1 MSVLQELSTVLQR
14 GRIPKVKELV
24 EQAISE
30 GMAPDVILEDGLLAG
45 MAVIGEKFKKNEV
58 FIPEVMM
65 AARAMNAGV
74 ELLRPLLISSGVS
87 KKGTAVIGTV
97 KGDLHDIGKN
107 ICKMML
113 EAKGLEVFD
122 LGTDV
127 TADTFIEKALEH
139 NANVICCSALLTTT
153 MNEMKNVIIKATE
166 AGIREKI
173 TIMIGGAPVT
183 QEFCDSIT
191 ADYYTPDAATCSEVA
206 LQSCLNN

>member
-14 GRIPKVKELV
+14 GRVPKVTELV
-24 EQAISE
+24 NQAISE
-30 GMAPDVILEDGLLAG
+30 GIAAEVILEEGLLSG

-74 ELLRPLLISSGVS
+74 DLLRPLLVSEGVS

-127 TADTFIEKALEH
+127 TADAFIEKAIEH
-139 NANVICCSALLTTT
+139 NAKVICCSALLTTT
-153 MNEMKNVIIKATE
+153 MNEMKQVILKATE
-166 AGIREKI
+166 AGIRDKV
-173 TIMIGGAPVT
+173 TVMIGGAPVT
-183 QEFCDSIT
+183 QEFCDQIT

-206 LQSCLNN
+206 LNSCK

>member
-14 GRIPKVKELV
+14 GRVPKVTELV
-24 EQAISE
+24 NQAISE
-30 GMAPDVILEDGLLAG
+30 GLSAEVILEDGLLSG
-45 MAVIGEKFKKNEV
+45 MAIIGEKFKKNEV

-74 ELLRPLLISSGVS
+74 DLLRPLLVSEGVS
-87 KKGTAVIGTV
+87 KKGTAIIGTV
-97 KGDLHDIGKN
+97 KGDQHDIGKN

-127 TADTFIEKALEH
+127 SADTFIKKAIEH
-139 NANVICCSALLTTT
+139 NAKVICCSALLTTT
-153 MNEMKNVIIKATE
+153 MNEMKQVILKATE
-166 AGIREKI
+166 AGIRDKV
-173 TIMIGGAPVT
+173 TVMIGGAPVT
-183 QEFCDSIT
+183 QEFCDQIT

-206 LQSCLNN
+206 LNSCK

>member
-1 MSVLQELSTVLQR
+1 MSVLQELCTVLQR
-14 GRIPKVKELV
+14 GRVPKVKELV

-30 GMAPDVILEDGLLAG
+30 GIAAEVILEEGLLSG
-45 MAVIGEKFKKNEV
+45 MAIIGEKFKKNEV

-74 ELLRPLLISSGVS
+74 ELLRPLLISEGVS

-127 TADTFIEKALEH
+127 SAEMFIEKAIEH
-139 NANVICCSALLTTT
+139 HANVICCSALLTTT
-153 MNEMKNVIIKATE
+153 MNEMKQVILKAQE
-166 AGIREKI
+166 AEIREKI

-183 QEFCDSIT
+183 QEFCDQIT
-191 ADYYTPDAATCSEVA
+191 ADFYTPDAATCSEVA
-206 LQSCLNN
+206 LNACK

>member
-14 GRIPKVKELV
+14 GRVPKVTELV
-24 EQAISE
+24 NQAISE
-30 GMAPDVILEDGLLAG
+30 GIAAEVILEEGLLAG
-45 MAVIGEKFKKNEV
+45 MTIIGEKFKKNEV

-74 ELLRPLLISSGVS
+74 ELLRPLLVDAGVS
-87 KKGTAVIGTV
+87 QQGTAVIGTV

-127 TADTFIEKALEH
+127 TADTFISKAIEH
-139 NANVICCSALLTTT
+139 NASVICCSALLTTT
-153 MNEMKNVIIKATE
+153 MNEMKQVILKAQD
-166 AGIREKI
+166 AGIRDKV

-183 QEFCDSIT
+183 QEFCDQIT
-191 ADYYTPDAATCSEVA
+191 ADFYTPDAATCSEVA
-206 LQSCLNN
+206 LSACQNK

>member
-14 GRIPKVKELV
+14 GRLPKVKELV

-30 GMAPDVILEDGLLAG
+30 GIAPDLILEDGLLAG

-153 MNEMKNVIIKATE
+153 MNEMKNVIVKATE
-166 AGIREKI
+166 AGIRDKV

-206 LQSCLNN
+206 LRSCLNN

>member
-1 MSVLQELSTVLQR
+1 MSVLQELSTTMQR
-14 GRIPKVKELV
+14 GRLPKVKELV

-30 GMAPDVILEDGLLAG
+30 GITAEVILEEGLLSG
-45 MAVIGEKFKKNEV
+45 MAVVGEKFKKNEV

-74 ELLRPLLISSGVS
+74 DLLRPLLISEGVV

-127 TADTFIEKALEH
+127 TADTFIEKAIEH
-139 NANVICCSALLTTT
+139 DANVICCSALLTTT
-153 MNEMKNVIIKATE
+153 MNEMKNVIIKATA
-166 AGIREKI
+166 AGIRDKI

-183 QEFCDSIT
+183 QEFCDQIR

-206 LQSCLNN
+206 LNACK

>member
-1 MSVLQELSTVLQR
+1 MNVLQELTQILQR
-14 GRIPKVKELV
+14 GRVPKVKELV

-30 GMAPDVILEDGLLAG
+30 GIAPDSILEDGLLKG
-45 MAVIGEKFKKNEV
+45 MEIIGEKFKKNEV

-74 ELLRPLLISSGVS
+74 ELLRPLLVSTGVTN
-87 KKGTAVIGTV
+87 KGTAVIGTV

-113 EAKGLEVFD
+113 EAKGLAVFD

-127 TADTFIEKALEH
+127 TADTFVEKAIEH
-139 NANVICCSALLTTT
+139 QATVICCSALLTTT

-166 AGIREKI
+166 KGIRDKV

-183 QEFCDSIT
+183 QEFCDQIT
-191 ADYYTPDAATCSEVA
+191 ADYYTPDAATCSEIA
-206 LQSCLNN
+206 LKSCIK

>member
-1 MSVLQELSTVLQR
+1 MSVLQELCTVLQR
-14 GRIPKVKELV
+14 GRVPKVTELV
-24 EQAISE
+24 NQAISE
-30 GMAPDVILEDGLLAG
+30 GLAAEVILEDGLLSG
-45 MAVIGEKFKKNEV
+45 MAIIGEKFKKNEV

-74 ELLRPLLISSGVS
+74 DLLRPLLISEGVS

-113 EAKGLEVFD
+113 EAKGMEVFD

-127 TADTFIEKALEH
+127 TAEMFIDKAIEH

-153 MNEMKNVIIKATE
+153 MNEMKQVIIKATD
-166 AGIREKI
+166 AGIRDKV

-183 QEFCDSIT
+183 QEFCDQIT

-206 LQSCLNN
+206 LNACK

>member
-1 MSVLQELSTVLQR
+1 MSVLQELCTVLQR
-14 GRIPKVKELV
+14 GRVPKVTELV
-24 EQAISE
+24 NQAISE
-30 GMAPDVILEDGLLAG
+30 GIPAEVILEEGLLSG
-45 MAVIGEKFKKNEV
+45 MTVIGEKFKKNEV

-74 ELLRPLLISSGVS
+74 ELLRPLLVSEGVS

-127 TADTFIEKALEH
+127 TADTFVQKAIEH

-153 MNEMKNVIIKATE
+153 MNEMKQVILKAQA
-166 AGIREKI
+166 AGIRDKV

-183 QEFCDSIT
+183 QEFCDQIT
-191 ADYYTPDAATCSEVA
+191 ADFYTPDAATCSEVA
-206 LQSCLNN
+206 LNACK

>member
-1 MSVLQELSTVLQR
+1 MSVLQELTQILQR
-14 GRIPKVKELV
+14 GRVPKVKELV

-30 GMAPDVILEDGLLAG
+30 EIAPETILEDGLPKG
-45 MAVIGEKFKKNEV
+45 MAIIGEKFKKNEV

-74 ELLRPLLISSGVS
+74 ELLRPLLISAGVS

-127 TADTFIEKALEH
+127 
-139 NANVICCSALLTTT
+139 NATVICCSALLTTT
-153 MNEMKNVIIKATE
+153 MNEMKNVIVKATE
-166 AGIREKI
+166 AGIRDKV

-183 QEFCDSIT
+183 QEFCDTIT

-206 LQSCLNN
+206 LQSCTR

>member
-1 MSVLQELSTVLQR
+1 MSVLQELSAVLQR
-14 GRIPKVKELV
+14 GRVPKVKELV

-30 GMAPDVILEDGLLAG
+30 NIPPDVILEDGLLAG
-45 MAVIGEKFKKNEV
+45 MTVIGEKFKKNEI

-74 ELLRPLLISSGVS
+74 ELLRPLLVTAGIT

-113 EAKGLEVFD
+113 EAKGLEVID

-127 TADTFIEKALEH
+127 SADTFIQKAQEH
-139 NANVICCSALLTTT
+139 HANVICCSALLTTT

-166 AGIREKI
+166 SGIRDKV

-183 QEFCDSIT
+183 QEFCDKIM
-191 ADYYTPDAATCSEVA
+191 ADYYTPDAATCSEIA
-206 LQSCLNN
+206 LNACTKH

>member
-1 MSVLQELSTVLQR
+1 MSVLQQLSTTMQR
-14 GRIPKVKELV
+14 GRLPKVKELV

-30 GMAPDVILEDGLLAG
+30 GIAAEVILEEGLLSG
-45 MAVIGEKFKKNEV
+45 MAVVGEKFKKNEV

-74 ELLRPLLISSGVS
+74 DLLRPLLISEGVA

-127 TADTFIEKALEH
+127 TADTFIAKAIEH
-139 NANVICCSALLTTT
+139 SANVICCSALLTTT

-166 AGIREKI
+166 AGIRYKV

-183 QEFCDSIT
+183 QEFCDQIT

-206 LQSCLNN
+206 LSACK

>member
-14 GRIPKVKELV
+14 GRLPKVKELI

-30 GMAPDVILEDGLLAG
+30 NIAPDVILEDGLLAG
-45 MAVIGEKFKKNEV
+45 MTVIGEKFKKNEI

-74 ELLRPLLISSGVS
+74 ELLRPLLISAGVS

-127 TADTFIEKALEH
+127 TADTFIQKAQEY
-139 NANVICCSALLTTT
+139 NADVICCSALLTTT

-166 AGIREKI
+166 SGIRDKV

-183 QEFCDSIT
+183 QEFCDKIT

-206 LQSCLNN
+206 LNACTKQ

>member
-1 MSVLQELSTVLQR
+1 MSVLQELSSILQR
-14 GRIPKVKELV
+14 GRVPKVKELV
-24 EQAISE
+24 EQAIAE
-30 GMAPDVILEDGLLAG
+30 NIAPDVILEEGLLKG

-74 ELLRPLLISSGVS
+74 ELLRPLLISAGVS

-107 ICKMML
+107 IVKMML

-127 TADTFIEKALEH
+127 SADTFIEKAQEH

-153 MNEMKNVIIKATE
+153 MNEMKQVILKATE
-166 AGIREKI
+166 SGIRDKV

-183 QEFCDSIT
+183 QEFCDQIT
-191 ADYYTPDAATCSEVA
+191 ADYYTADAATCSEVA
-206 LQSCLNN
+206 LQSCQK

>member
-1 MSVLQELSTVLQR
+1 MSILEELTQILQR
-14 GRIPKVKELV
+14 GRVPKVKELV

-30 GMAPDVILEDGLLAG
+30 GISPETILEDGLLKG
-45 MAVIGEKFKKNEV
+45 MAIIGDKFKKNEV

-74 ELLRPLLISSGVS
+74 ELLRPLLISAGVS

-127 TADTFIEKALEH
+127 TADTFIQKAIEH
-139 NANVICCSALLTTT
+139 NATVICCSALLTTT

-166 AGIREKI
+166 AGIRDKV

-183 QEFCDSIT
+183 QEFCETIT
-191 ADYYTPDAATCSEVA
+191 ADYYTPDAATCSEIA
-206 LQSCLNN
+206 LQSCTK

>member
-1 MSVLQELSTVLQR
+1 MSVLQELCTLLQR
-14 GRIPKVKELV
+14 GRVPKVTELV
-24 EQAISE
+24 NQAISE
-30 GMAPDVILEDGLLAG
+30 GIAAEVILEEGLLSG
-45 MAVIGEKFKKNEV
+45 MAIIGEKFKKNEV

-74 ELLRPLLISSGVS
+74 ELLRPLLISAGVS

-127 TADTFIEKALEH
+127 TADTFVQKAIEH
-139 NANVICCSALLTTT
+139 NATVICCSALLTTT
-153 MNEMKNVIIKATE
+153 MNEMKNVIIKASE
-166 AGIREKI
+166 AGIRDKV

-191 ADYYTPDAATCSEVA
+191 ADYYTPDAATCSEIA
-206 LQSCLNN
+206 LKSCVK

>member
-14 GRIPKVKELV
+14 GRVPKVTELV
-24 EQAISE
+24 NQAISE
-30 GMAPDVILEDGLLAG
+30 GIAAEVILEEGLLSG

-74 ELLRPLLISSGVS
+74 DLLRPLLVSEGVS

-127 TADTFIEKALEH
+127 TADAFIEKAIEH
-139 NANVICCSALLTTT
+139 NAKVICCSALLTTT
-153 MNEMKNVIIKATE
+153 MNEMKQVILKATE
-166 AGIREKI
+166 AGIRDKV
-173 TIMIGGAPVT
+173 TVMIGGAPVT
-183 QEFCDSIT
+183 QEFCDQIT

-206 LQSCLNN
+206 LNACK